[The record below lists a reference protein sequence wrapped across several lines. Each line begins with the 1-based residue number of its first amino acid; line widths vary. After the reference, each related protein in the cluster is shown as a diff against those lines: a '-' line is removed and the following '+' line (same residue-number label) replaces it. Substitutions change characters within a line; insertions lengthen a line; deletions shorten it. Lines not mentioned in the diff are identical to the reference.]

1 GASLLDIGTG
11 IALDRLVLPQL
22 RSEPIAASD
31 HAGRPSGPGPSG
43 ALDEPDAGTGTGN
56 GGGAR
61 EAPGGGDEAP
71 SPKTT
76 GAPTR
81 SPKPAKTKTAPAAKD
96 DPPRTGPTLS
106 PGSTGP
112 ENAVVALTNA
122 ERAKA
127 GCDALRVDRRLVT
140 AARAHSADM
149 AANDYFDHDSP
160 NGDSPWMRM
169 REAGYAGPGAENIAR
184 GYATAAAVVD
194 GWMASPGHR
203 ANILNCGLRAIGVG
217 MAAGSDGPLWTQ
229 DFGWT

>member
-1 GASLLDIGTG
+1 M
-11 IALDRLVLPQL
+11 

-31 HAGRPSGPGPSG
+31 HAGKPSGPGPSG

-56 GGGAR
+56 GGGVR
-61 EAPGGGDEAP
+61 EAPGGGDAAP
-71 SPKTT
+71 SPKMT
-76 GAPTR
+76 GVPTR
-81 SPKPAKTKTAPAAKD
+81 SPRPATTRTAPAKD
-96 DPPRTGPTLS
+96 DPPQTDPTLS
-106 PGSTGP
+106 PGSTAP

-122 ERAKA
+122 ERAKV

-149 AANDYFDHDSP
+149 AAHDYFDHDSP

-169 REAGYAGPGAENIAR
+169 REAGYVGPGAENIAR

-194 GWMASPGHR
+194 GWMDSPGHR

-217 MAAGSDGPLWTQ
+217 MATGPDGPLWTQ